1 MKEWVRKREY
11 KRKLRLYLHDHMYV
25 MQERDGVIWSEM
37 SNEEFDRRI
46 MELIKEFNKM
56 TLQDHIEK

>member
-11 KRKLRLYLHDHMYV
+11 KRKLRSYLNDHMYL

-37 SNEEFDRRI
+37 SNEEFDRRV
-46 MELIKEFNKM
+46 MELIKEYNKM
-56 TLQDHIEK
+56 TLQNHIDK